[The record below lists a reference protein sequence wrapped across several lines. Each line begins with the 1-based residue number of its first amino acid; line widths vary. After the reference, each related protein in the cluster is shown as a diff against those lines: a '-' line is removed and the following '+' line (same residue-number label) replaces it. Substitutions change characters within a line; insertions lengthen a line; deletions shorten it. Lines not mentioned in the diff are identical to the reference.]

1 MSEGHV
7 SGRQR
12 LENSK
17 TVKEILEVAIS
28 FEKTARDFYSDL
40 IPKVSKNI
48 RWVVEELA
56 EEEQEHYDQF
66 SELATRTDLE
76 DQLATMVPTP
86 AADRKFSD
94 AVHVPDL
101 GEKPDDQAILQY
113 AMTREHAAMEQYGE
127 LADTAPEGPIKDL
140 FRFLADEETKHKQE
154 LEKVYYEVVHS
165 GGV

>member
-1 MSEGHV
+1 MSEGHI

-17 TVKEILEVAIS
+17 TVKEILDVAIS
-28 FEKTARDFYSDL
+28 FEKTAWDFYSDL

-56 EEEQEHYDQF
+56 EEEHEHFDQF
-66 SELATRTDLE
+66 TELSAHPDIE
-76 DQLATMVPTP
+76 DQLGTMVPTP

-101 GEKPDDQAILQY
+101 GESPDDQAILQY

-127 LADTAPEGPIKDL
+127 LADTAPDGPIKDL